1 MKEQVVYQWYLEHSN
16 SSENKHKFYEVS
28 IVQRGVNSFAVTRRY
43 GRIGTNTKPRDVDTF
58 SVFESALT
66 KGQELVSS
74 KRFSN
79 RDAYSL
85 LRESSPNEVVRGKPA
100 PQMVPVIPEIVIE
113 EEPAVDDSFWTGL
126 KLA

>member
-1 MKEQVVYQWYLEHSN
+1 MKEQVVYQWYLEHTN

-28 IVQRGVNSFAVTRRY
+28 IVQRGIDSFAVTRRY
-43 GRIGTNTKPRDVDTF
+43 GRIGTNSKQRDVDTF
-58 SVFESALT
+58 SVFESALA

-85 LRESSPNEVVRGKPA
+85 MRETSPNEVVKGTPA
-100 PQMVPVIPEIVIE
+100 PQMVPSIPEIVIE